1 MREYEGGEESPRGG
15 TDMNKRR
22 LNYTLSLVVVLSFL
36 LVLGLSG
43 CTTLT
48 SGERDF
54 SGFKGDDSTPQIC
67 GIPKVFTLWAGKNT
81 DVGTVTVSNDEDY
94 LYVTYN
100 TTGDWYLKEVK
111 LYVRDSEPTERL
123 NPGKAPYKSGN
134 IFYARS
140 YTFVVPLT
148 GFEVT
153 CDVTELWLQ
162 AHADVVRLDEGGN
175 EEVPDSGETAY
186 GGDITKPK
194 KGSWYGNISYTVQCC
209 EEEQEPCYEWKG
221 ETAWADGTRY
231 VKKGNWA
238 TYTKYEGF
246 EKSVTL
252 YAGQDMEAGTVYFSS
267 PEDGDVTITITLN
280 EGWRFAPVKENVK
293 IQDYEIAPPAENP
306 SPGQFDHKGTA
317 SEQSFSIE
325 VPKNNYYGVHVD
337 VEHWVKVECP

>member
-1 MREYEGGEESPRGG
+1 MREYEYEGGEESPRGG

-22 LNYTLSLVVVLSFL
+22 LNYTLSLVAILSFL

-43 CTTLT
+43 CSTLT
-48 SGERDF
+48 SGEKDF
-54 SGFKGDDSTPQIC
+54 SGLKGDDSTPQIC
-67 GIPKVFTLWAGKNT
+67 GEEEFALTAGQT
-81 DVGTVTVSNDEDY
+81 IDVGTVRVSNDEDN

-100 TTGDWYLKEVK
+100 TTDDWYLTGVK

-123 NPGKAPYKSGN
+123 NPGKAPYKSGD

-140 YTFVVPLT
+140 HTFTVPLDE
-148 GFEVT
+148 FEVT

-162 AHADVVRLDEGGN
+162 AHADVVRLD

-209 EEEQEPCYEWKG
+209 EEEQEPCYKWES

-231 VKKGNWA
+231 VTSGNWA
-238 TYTKYEGF
+238 TYTIYEAD
-246 EKSVTL
+246 KTVTL

-306 SPGQFDHKGTA
+306 KPGQFAWKDTVDP
-317 SEQSFSIE
+317 SESSFSIT
-325 VPKNNYYGVHVD
+325 VPENNFYGVHVD
-337 VEHWVKVECP
+337 VEHWVEVECP